1 MKAKK
6 ALKRLTRVEALLS
19 NVLEQYAASD
29 HRVREL
35 LDSAKASVVSA
46 KKTMSLRASS
56 GAARKLPVQAENRKQ
71 QYLTPAGR
79 KRLSLA
85 TKKRWAEY
93 RRKKAE
99 EATMGRQSAVVKK
112 AAPKKKAARAV
123 AK

>member
-6 ALKRLTRVEALLS
+6 ALKRLIRVEALLS
-19 NVLEQYAASD
+19 KVLKQYAASD

-35 LDSAKASVVSA
+35 LDFAKASVVSA
-46 KKTMSLRASS
+46 KKTMSLRASRGS
-56 GAARKLPVQAENRKQ
+56 ARKLPAQAENRKQ
-71 QYLTPAGR
+71 RHFTAAGR

-85 TKKRWAEY
+85 NKKRWAEY

-99 EATMGRQSAVVKK
+99 EAITVRPPAVVKK
-112 AAPKKKAARAV
+112 AAPKKKAAKAV

>member
-6 ALKRLTRVEALLS
+6 ALKRLIRVEALLS
-19 NVLEQYAASD
+19 NVLDQYAASD

-35 LDSAKASVVSA
+35 LDSAKASVVNA
-46 KKTMSLRASS
+46 KKTMSLRASP
-56 GAARKLPVQAENRKQ
+56 GAARKLPAQPEDRKQ
-71 QYLTPAGR
+71 RHITPAGR

-85 TKKRWAEY
+85 TKKRWADY

-99 EATMGRQSAVVKK
+99 EAMMVRQPAVVKK
-112 AAPKKKAARAV
+112 AAPRKKAAKAV

>member
-6 ALKRLTRVEALLS
+6 ALKRLIRVEALLS
-19 NVLEQYAASD
+19 NVLKQYAASD

-46 KKTMSLRASS
+46 KKTMSLRVSPGPAK
-56 GAARKLPVQAENRKQ
+56 KLPAQAANRKQ
-71 QYLTPAGR
+71 RHFTPAGR
-79 KRLSLA
+79 KRLSIA

-93 RRKKAE
+93 HRKKAE
-99 EATMGRQSAVVKK
+99 EAKMVRQSAVVKK
-112 AAPKKKAARAV
+112 AAPKKKAAKAV